1 MNKDNK
7 NTEVDNTDKKLHISD
22 VMNSTFTEF
31 RNNVFCRRD
40 SNQHKAK
47 KLWKEISSIMDNSDK
62 TLFQTEWSHY
72 MMGDMELDVGGFSR
86 YFDKYVKKYYS

>member
-1 MNKDNK
+1 
-7 NTEVDNTDKKLHISD
+7 
-22 VMNSTFTEF
+22 MNSNFEEF

-47 KLWKEISSIMDNSDK
+47 QLWKEISSIMDSSDK
-62 TLFQTEWSHY
+62 TLFQTEWSHF
-72 MMGDMELDVGGFSR
+72 MMEELDADGFSL

>member
-1 MNKDNK
+1 
-7 NTEVDNTDKKLHISD
+7 
-22 VMNSTFTEF
+22 MNSNFEEF

-47 KLWKEISSIMDNSDK
+47 QLWKEISSIMDSSDK
-62 TLFQTEWSHY
+62 WSHF
-72 MMGDMELDVGGFSR
+72 MMEELDADGFSL